1 MARVE
6 TTAGYDHHDRHVHV
20 HLTDERAT
28 YYDLVTEFLQAA
40 GKAPD
45 WYWRLVGAFGPH
57 ESDKLEEII
66 STAFEA
72 GAFVSHDHPEDVDF
86 EWVTEEECEEERRE
100 AEEEPV
106 PGTNGGGSVSDG
118 HPSNG
123 HGLNGNGNGTGNG
136 KGYPNG
142 NGKHAASRNGGGS
155 VA

>member
-6 TTAGYDHHDRHVHV
+6 TSAGYDHQDRHVHV
-20 HLTDERAT
+20 HLTDQRAT

-72 GAFVSHDHPEDVDF
+72 GSFVSHDHPEDVEF
-86 EWVTEEECEEERRE
+86 EWVTEEECEEERRA
-100 AEEEPV
+100 AEEEMPAVANGNGVAPV
-106 PGTNGGGSVSDG
+106 SNG
-118 HPSNG
+118 NG
-123 HGLNGNGNGTGNG
+123 HGNGHGNGNGNGNG
-136 KGYPNG
+136 KTGPPR
-142 NGKHAASRNGGGS
+142 SRDTPPS
-155 VA
+155 LA